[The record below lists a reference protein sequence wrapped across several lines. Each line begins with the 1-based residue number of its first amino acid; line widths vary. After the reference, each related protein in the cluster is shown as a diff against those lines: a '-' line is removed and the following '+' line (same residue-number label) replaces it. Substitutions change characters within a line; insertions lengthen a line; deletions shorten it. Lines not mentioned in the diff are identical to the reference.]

1 MMEKGRWALRL
12 GRAGALVLIGAL
24 AGSVM
29 LTPVSAHFTTFNHLK
44 NKHFFTK
51 KAADSRFV
59 NTTEIETKAVTGT
72 TVVTTSS
79 TTFVD
84 VPGAVTSLNIP
95 TGRKG
100 LIHANFS
107 AESAC
112 YGPDTQNCSVRI
124 LIGGIEANPASG
136 DDFAFDTNRGGDNP
150 GNQFTGE
157 AHSMERYLP
166 DLAAGTYEV
175 KVQFLSV
182 SGMNTTQLDDWI
194 LTVERTTIG

>member
-1 MMEKGRWALRL
+1 MEKRTWLSRL
-12 GRAGALVLIGAL
+12 GIALSLVL
-24 AGSVM
+24 AGVLMGSIM
-29 LTPVSAHFTTFNHLK
+29 LTPVGAHFTTFNHLK
-44 NKHFFTK
+44 NKHFYTK

-59 NTTEIETKAVTGT
+59 NTTEIETKIVSGT

-84 VPGAVTSLNIP
+84 VPGAVTSLAVP
-95 TGRKG
+95 AGRKG

-124 LIGGIEANPASG
+124 LIGGVEASPASG

-166 DLAAGTYEV
+166 DLAAGLYEV
-175 KVQFLSV
+175 KVQYLSV
-182 SGMNTTQLDDWI
+182 SGMNTTQLDDWV
-194 LTVERTTIG
+194 LTVERVTTG

>member
-1 MMEKGRWALRL
+1 VEKGRWASRL

-29 LTPVSAHFTTFNHLK
+29 LTPVGAHITTFNHLK
-44 NKHFFTK
+44 NKHFYTK
-51 KAADSRFV
+51 KAANARFV

-84 VPGAVTSLNIP
+84 VPGAVTSLAIP
-95 TGRKG
+95 TGTKG

-112 YGPDTQNCSVRI
+112 YGPDPQNCSVRI
-124 LIGGIEANPASG
+124 LINGIEANPASG
-136 DDFAFDTNRGGDNP
+136 SDFAFDTNRGGDNP

-157 AHSMERYLP
+157 AHSMERYLT
-166 DLAAGTYEV
+166 DLPAGAYEV

-182 SGMNTTQLDDWI
+182 SGSNTTQLDDWI
-194 LTVERTTIG
+194 LTVERVTTG

>member
-1 MMEKGRWALRL
+1 MNRERWPLRL
-12 GRAGALVLIGAL
+12 ARAAVLVATGALV
-24 AGSVM
+24 GSVM
-29 LTPVSAHFTTFNHLK
+29 LTPVGAHFTTFNHLK
-44 NKHFFTK
+44 NKHFYTK

-59 NTTEIETKAVTGT
+59 NTTEIETKVVTGT

-84 VPGAVTSLNIP
+84 VPGAVTSLAIP
-95 TGRKG
+95 AGRKG
-100 LIHANFS
+100 LIHASFS

-124 LIGGIEANPASG
+124 LIGGVEASPASG
-136 DDFAFDTNRGGDNP
+136 SDFAFDTNRGGDNP

-157 AHSMERYLP
+157 AHSMERYLA
-166 DLAAGTYEV
+166 DLAAGLYEV
-175 KVQFLSV
+175 KVQYLSV

-194 LTVERTTIG
+194 LTVERVTTG

>member
-1 MMEKGRWALRL
+1 MENAKWVTRL
-12 GRAGALVLIGAL
+12 GSVAALVLAGVL
-24 AGSVM
+24 MGSVM
-29 LTPVSAHFTTFNHLK
+29 VTPVGAHFTTFNHLK
-44 NKHFFTK
+44 NKHFYTK
-51 KAADSRFV
+51 KAADTRFV
-59 NTTEIETKAVTGT
+59 NTTEIETKVVTGT

-84 VPGAVTSLNIP
+84 VPGAVTSLAIP
-95 TGRKG
+95 AGRKG
-100 LIHANFS
+100 LIHASFS

-124 LIGGIEANPASG
+124 LIGGIEASPASG
-136 DDFAFDTNRGGDNP
+136 SDFAFDTNRGGDNP

-166 DLAAGTYEV
+166 DLAAGIYEV

-182 SGMNTTQLDDWI
+182 SGMNTSQLDDWI
-194 LTVERTTIG
+194 LTVERVTTG